1 MEGLK
6 KLDQLTKMDEMHQLT
21 SQITGQL
28 IELELLHKAVSSITL
43 HEGVPEEIQGQFNV
57 ARNMAL
63 YQYFHYALAPE
74 IQLKTYTIIEFA
86 LRLRA
91 NSTKRLMLSAL
102 VEMAVKK
109 SWITDAGFRHIKNP
123 QPDNLYCKQL
133 KEVLPRLRNG
143 AAHGSS
149 NLTPESV
156 GHLAI
161 CADLVNQLF
170 SEKAQTTSLSLIC

>member
-6 KLDQLTKMDEMHQLT
+6 KLDELTKMDEMHQLT
-21 SQITGQL
+21 AQINGHL
-28 IELELLHKAVSSITL
+28 IDLELLHKAVSSIIL
-43 HEGVPEEIQGQFNV
+43 HEGVPKEIQGQFNV

-74 IQLKTYTIIEFA
+74 VQLKTYTIIEFS
-86 LRLRA
+86 LRLKA
-91 NSTKRLMLSAL
+91 NSTKRLMLSEL
-102 VEMAVKK
+102 LGMAVKE

-123 QPDNLYCKQL
+123 QPGNHYCKQL

-149 NLTPESV
+149 NLTPEIV

-161 CADLVNQLF
+161 CADLINQLF
-170 SEKAQTTSLSLIC
+170 SDRP

>member
-28 IELELLHKAVSSITL
+28 IDLELLHKAVSSITL
-43 HEGVPEEIQGQFNV
+43 NEGVPEEIQGQFNV

-86 LRLRA
+86 LRLKA
-91 NSTKRLMLSAL
+91 NSTKRLMLSML
-102 VEMAVKK
+102 VEMAVKEK
-109 SWITDAGFRHIKNP
+109 WITDAGFRHIKSPLPENP
-123 QPDNLYCKQL
+123 FCMQL
-133 KEVLPRLRNG
+133 REVLPSLRNESS
-143 AAHGSS
+143 HGSS
-149 NLTPESV
+149 ALNPESV

-170 SEKAQTTSLSLIC
+170 SERA